1 MALMIGALIL
11 GFAAGRCR
19 LLPDFLRSKV
29 SAMGSLALI
38 VLLFTLGLSMGS
50 DEQIIAALPVLGLKA
65 VLLAVGTVM
74 GSVLLVWSATRL
86 GGRRR

>member
-1 MALMIGALIL
+1 
-11 GFAAGRCR
+11 
-19 LLPDFLRSKV
+19 
-29 SAMGSLALI
+29 
-38 VLLFTLGLSMGS
+38 MGS

-74 GSVLLVWSATRL
+74 GSVLLVWGATRL